1 MSSFYCT
8 FCHGQVYMAAL
19 YSPFGD
25 GGLAIC
31 EDCIVLAVEEILN
44 INHGPQGEDFIGR
57 LASAILKAKAQD
69 AELEGLA
76 PQEVIELAK
85 TEAERDRQDKYTR
98 SGG

>member
-8 FCHGQVYMAAL
+8 FCHGQVYMASL

-31 EDCIVLAVEEILN
+31 EDCIILGVEEILQ
-44 INHGPQGEDFIGR
+44 IDHGPEGEDFIGR
-57 LASAILKAKAQD
+57 LAWAILRAKAQD

-85 TEAERDRQDKYTR
+85 TQAEQERQSRDMTP
-98 SGG
+98 GG